1 MPKNIYITARRL
13 VSTVSQN
20 ATNNFLREKIFN
32 LLIELYEKQE
42 GVKIKYS
49 LVKKG
54 EEKEDG
60 YKVNS

>member
-1 MPKNIYITARRL
+1 MVKISIT
-13 VSTVSQN
+13 TPN
-20 ATNNFLREKIFN
+20 AEKIFN

-54 EEKEDG
+54 EEEKDG